1 MEIIACAEVNHL
13 VTIMNVTGGQKYR
26 IQNTE
31 MDKNT
36 EIQAGRAG
44 RPPGGCEWWMLR
56 VLKTNTQQ
64 FAVDISH

>member
-36 EIQAGRAG
+36 EIQAGRGG
-44 RPPGGCEWWMLR
+44 RLVDVSGGC
-56 VLKTNTQQ
+56 
-64 FAVDISH
+64 

>member
-31 MDKNT
+31 MEKNT

-44 RPPGGCEWWMLR
+44 RPPSGCEWWMLR

>member
-31 MDKNT
+31 MEK
-36 EIQAGRAG
+36 IQKYRQ
-44 RPPGGCEWWMLR
+44 GGEADWWM
-56 VLKTNTQQ
+56 
-64 FAVDISH
+64 